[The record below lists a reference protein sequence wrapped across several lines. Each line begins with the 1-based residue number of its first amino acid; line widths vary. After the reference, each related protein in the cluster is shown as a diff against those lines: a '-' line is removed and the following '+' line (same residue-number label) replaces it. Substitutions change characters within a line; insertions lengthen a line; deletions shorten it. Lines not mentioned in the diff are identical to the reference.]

1 MNDLTLIIPAKREA
15 ESLPIFLK
23 EIENYECKKLIVL
36 QKEDIETKKSIENI
50 QNIEIHEQNNNGYG
64 NALIEG
70 INSVKTEYCCIINA
84 DGSMDPKYLKQMRE
98 TCKDLDFVFGSRYQ
112 KPGGGSEDDDFV
124 TSIGNYVFT
133 LSGNILFN
141 LKITDI
147 LYTYILGKRSSFKN
161 LNLGNFDFRICV
173 EIPIK
178 AKFNNMNYKCLPS
191 YERERIGGK
200 KKVNALK
207 DGLLILSEIV
217 KYFLR
222 FKR

>member
-23 EIENYECKKLIVL
+23 EIENFQCEKLIVL

-50 QNIEIHEQNNNGYG
+50 ANIEIHEQNNNGYG

-70 INSVKTEYCCIINA
+70 INSAKTKYCCIINA

-112 KPGGGSEDDDFV
+112 QPGGGSEDDDFI

-147 LYTYILGKRSSFKN
+147 LYTYILGKRSSFRN
-161 LNLGNFDFRICV
+161 LNLSNFDFRICV

-207 DGLLILSEIV
+207 DGMLILTEIA
-217 KYFLR
+217 KYFFRL
-222 FKR
+222 KR